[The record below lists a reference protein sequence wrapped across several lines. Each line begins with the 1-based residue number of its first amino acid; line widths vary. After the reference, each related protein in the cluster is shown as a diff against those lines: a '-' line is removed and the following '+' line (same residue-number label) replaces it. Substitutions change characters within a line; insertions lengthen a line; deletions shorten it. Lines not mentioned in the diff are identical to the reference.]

1 MIEPASP
8 GGSDASVPSRSRLYP
23 LAPIGLCTP
32 EVERITNYIGRLAK
46 EHCLAVDSL
55 VRHELAPLL
64 KDGSHVRRPSS
75 GLMWKEAYTLNGTGA
90 QAEATVQ
97 TLHALTGRRDLAATT
112 LRPLANIIPA
122 RDLLRLT
129 RAWCPSC
136 YRERL
141 DRGLQ
146 PYDPLLWSLKAIT
159 VCPRHSAPLRER
171 CPHPACRRTMPV
183 LGFYA
188 HPGHCAHCD
197 GSLAITLVDGMAR
210 GVLNGSDMD
219 DQMWAARCVG
229 ELLAA
234 APDIADLPSRADMAR
249 AIAGLAQTLGY
260 GSSVAL
266 TQALGVS
273 YQTVRSWRAGTRQP
287 SLSALLRLCAAVG
300 TTPLALLAG
309 EARPVGVASQAPRPQ
324 RPGHNR
330 RFDTDGVHAALEGVL
345 TAAEEPPPPM
355 ALVAQRLGYYH
366 TDLQQRFPDVC
377 RAISGRYLAHRRQ
390 HAEGR
395 RKERCAAIL
404 RATASVHAQGLYPS
418 GERVMAATQPRVDFR
433 NPGVHE
439 AWRAALS
446 DLGLGSDRDSFAGV
460 IRPDGDH
467 DDAMNNE
474 GRRSAI
480 E

>member
-1 MIEPASP
+1 MTEPASP
-8 GGSDASVPSRSRLYP
+8 DGGDASPPPRSRLYA
-23 LAPIGLCTP
+23 LAPIGLRTP
-32 EVERITNYIGRLAK
+32 EVERVTTYIGRLAT

-64 KDGSHVRRPSS
+64 KDGSHARRPSS

-90 QAEATVQ
+90 QAEATVRKLQ
-97 TLHALTGRRDLAATT
+97 DLTGRRDLIATT
-112 LRPLANIIPA
+112 LRPWAGAIPA
-122 RDLLRLT
+122 RDLLRPT

-146 PYDPLLWSLKAIT
+146 PYDPLLWSLNAVA
-159 VCPRHSAPLRER
+159 VCPRHRTPLRER
-171 CPHPACRRTMPV
+171 CPHPACRRTIPV

-188 HPGHCAHCD
+188 HPGHCAHCG
-197 GSLAITLVDGMAR
+197 GSLAIDLVDGMAR
-210 GVLNGSDMD
+210 GARGDLD
-219 DQMWAARCVG
+219 DQVWAARCVG

-234 APDIADLPSRADMAR
+234 PDLDHPPTREDMAR
-249 AIAGLAQTLGY
+249 AIAGVAHTLGY

-273 YQTVRSWRAGTRQP
+273 YQTVRYWRAGTRQP
-287 SLSALLRLCAAVG
+287 SLGALLRLCTAVG
-300 TTPLALLAG
+300 TTPLALLTG
-309 EARPVGVASQAPRPQ
+309 KARPEGIVSRTPRPQ

-330 RFDTDGVHAALEGVL
+330 RFETEGVRAALEGVL
-345 TAAEEPPPPM
+345 AAEEDPPPAM
-355 ALVAQRLGYYH
+355 ALVARRLGYYH
-366 TDLQQRFPDVC
+366 TDLQPRFPDLC

-390 HAEGR
+390 QGER
-395 RKERCAAIL
+395 RRDERCDAI
-404 RATASVHAQGLYPS
+404 RQATIAVHAHGLYPS
-418 GERVMAATQPRVDFR
+418 EERVMAATQPRVDFR
-433 NPGVHE
+433 SPGVHE

-446 DLGLGSDRDSFAGV
+446 CLGVAPAIDSLAGV
-460 IRPDGDH
+460 IRPDR
-467 DDAMNNE
+467 DDNKAMNE